1 MKRIMFLAVM
11 SIGVMALAQEKK
23 EGDKTSHHYF
33 DKRELKK
40 AIKNA
45 KKSLN
50 KLDKE
55 KIEKS
60 LEKAQI
66 GFDKAKEAM
75 KEFGYRDP
83 HKFLEE
89 TKIKRILEE
98 LKIPEK
104 DREETRKLFEQ
115 YFQQKNDL
123 IKQFKKE
130 KKKVE
135 ELSNEEARERIR
147 ASFETAQKMLDMRK
161 EYTEIFLK
169 KFTPQEVIKIHQIEK
184 NMMDFVKKKHEEL
197 KQKQN

>member
-1 MKRIMFLAVM
+1 MKKVAFLVAM
-11 SIGVMALAQEKK
+11 SIGMMASAQEKK

-33 DKRELKK
+33 DKGELKK
-40 AIKNA
+40 AMKNA

-55 KIEKS
+55 ELEKS

-75 KEFGYRDP
+75 KEFGYGDP

-98 LKIPEK
+98 LKVSEK

-115 YFQQKNDL
+115 YFQQKNEL
-123 IKQFKKE
+123 VKSFKKD
-130 KKKVE
+130 KKKLE
-135 ELSNEEARERIR
+135 ELTNEEALQKIN
-147 ASFETAQKMLDMRK
+147 ASFEMAQKMLDFRK
-161 EYTEIFLK
+161 EYAEIFLK

-184 NMMDFVKKKHEEL
+184 KMFDFVIKKHQEKKE
-197 KQKQN
+197 K